1 MHYAVYLPLILSMV
15 AAVAARWPAA
25 RLAPCLATWLLT
37 ATAVALAALSG
48 IALTLLAATLIGQVP
63 VLAHLGRWSAQV
75 LRQDDPASL
84 TVAVV
89 AGTLLVAALAATAR
103 VLWRRTRAILD
114 AARIAR
120 DLPTAHDVAVVDDHA
135 PDAYA
140 VPGLPGRI
148 VVSSGMLAAL
158 DLREKR
164 ALFAHER
171 SHLDRRHH
179 LFVGLTDLAAA
190 ANPLLRPLAGAVRYT
205 TERWADEDA
214 AAVVGDRRLVAR
226 TIGKAAIVTRHHA
239 RPAAALALTGRG
251 PRRAGPVPRRVAA
264 LLNPPPNQRRML
276 PALTF
281 GLLTIAAA
289 GIFEATRDLHAL
301 FELASLP

>member
-15 AAVAARWPAA
+15 AAVAARWPAS
-25 RLAPCLATWLLT
+25 RLEPHLATWLLT

-48 IALTLLAATLIGQVP
+48 IALALLTSTLIGQIP
-63 VLAHLGRWSAQV
+63 PLAHVGRWSAQI
-75 LRQDDPASL
+75 LRQDNPASL
-84 TVAVV
+84 TAALV
-89 AGTLLVAALAATAR
+89 AGTLLTAALAASAR
-103 VLWRRTRAILD
+103 VLLLRARAILD
-114 AARIAR
+114 AARMAR
-120 DLPTAHDVAVVDDHA
+120 DLSTAHDVVVVDDHA
-135 PDAYA
+135 PDAFA
-140 VPGLPGRI
+140 VPGMPGRI

-158 DLREKR
+158 DPRETQ

-171 SHLDRRHH
+171 AHLTGHHH

-226 TIGKAAIVTRHHA
+226 TIGKAAIVTRHHD

-251 PRRAGPVPRRVAA
+251 PRRAGPVPRRVSA
-264 LLNPPPNQRRML
+264 LLAPPPNQRRML
-276 PALTF
+276 PALAI
-281 GLLTIAAA
+281 GLLAIAASA
-289 GIFEATRDLHAL
+289 TFEATRDLHAL